1 MFQQYT
7 KAFKSSQTREF
18 LSTTDKTDFC
28 DASTGFEFFGKVV
41 RLMDQDLNKKLPTG
55 YRFADNNDR
64 WRVDITAQDNNA
76 TWLSRDDNI
85 DSTNRKSVPY
95 FAVNL
100 MLAKRMG
107 WVVEK
112 SSNVF
117 EVGPNLLMEL
127 PYRKTSV
134 KPDPKTCLNAKFT
147 FTKPIHVVEGLLYFC
162 STFSW
167 RFMNL
172 NEAFEKATTHV
183 FETPK
188 TQNNLLKQWMS
199 NISLWRMSSG
209 LELDD
214 SMVDLPVSP
223 HYWNKK
229 TLIVTLLEGVTI
241 VIGASKGVYNGEL
254 VEINMAGLSKSNTYT
269 VALEWYQKDEW
280 LFNHSHFSTDGT
292 GLELGNLTV
301 SKHTPEYSKTLFSR
315 KKLDG
320 PERKYIKLDESVEHD
335 TPI

>member
-1 MFQQYT
+1 
-7 KAFKSSQTREF
+7 
-18 LSTTDKTDFC
+18 
-28 DASTGFEFFGKVV
+28 
-41 RLMDQDLNKKLPTG
+41 
-55 YRFADNNDR
+55 
-64 WRVDITAQDNNA
+64 
-76 TWLSRDDNI
+76 
-85 DSTNRKSVPY
+85 
-95 FAVNL
+95 
-100 MLAKRMG
+100 
-107 WVVEK
+107 
-112 SSNVF
+112 
-117 EVGPNLLMEL
+117 
-127 PYRKTSV
+127 
-134 KPDPKTCLNAKFT
+134 
-147 FTKPIHVVEGLLYFC
+147 
-162 STFSW
+162 
-167 RFMNL
+167 
-172 NEAFEKATTHV
+172 
-183 FETPK
+183 
-188 TQNNLLKQWMS
+188 MS

-269 VALEWYQKDEW
+269 VALEWYQKGEW